1 MLEVYPR
8 QVLIWWWH
16 VSNDSSL
23 SLGLGVIFDK
33 LQQGCY
39 ENDEVLGLATARAEA
54 EKAYGN
60 NLLEIR
66 RTHASKKEGFAR
78 DEGMTVRNAY
88 EGILK
93 EMGEEGKH
101 HVQVSE
107 RIQVMVLTPFKKWS
121 DEHKTRVDYSSDF
134 LRNKIKAYEQEGNEV
149 QKIQRKY
156 FNKCRVLDEALQ
168 AEENGEEQTED
179 GAKTAASSPPK
190 LVTSPEPPKPIARVD
205 SVVAEEEKN
214 EPVELAGVVYTQP
227 ELQELLVRLLNE
239 VPQHNV
245 KVPIMGTYDHVS
257 TGADVVSWLVKN
269 KTGNELGTAEA
280 IGQDL
285 VQNGFLRL
293 IGQVGNKFLNSSQ
306 LNYQWKKIAYI
317 RANML
322 KDDQKDQAFA
332 PSFVGEYISGTINNY
347 LNNPHPDETNL
358 QRLKREVAEM
368 DAKYKDAVIKYDD
381 ARCLLEES
389 IIDHLVFM
397 EKCEKDRLNAVK
409 QVFLDFVAPISNALP
424 AIQATVDKFL
434 IYQETIKPERDLL
447 YLVESYKTGGFSPK
461 VPVYDNYYSTAEG
474 WTFGVD
480 LEFRSR
486 GDGKRIPLIISSIL
500 GYMDN
505 QYPIMENDS
514 IRLGIWSQNVPL
526 KKIHEL
532 RKLLNNGQPVQ
543 PKDLEKFDPAVVA
556 GVLKLYLRELPESI
570 VPSNLYDAVK
580 IIYTSPTAKNKDAR
594 VQQIKSLCS
603 SLRISQIAALDAL
616 AKHFGRL
623 IEIAQPS
630 EQEKNK
636 LADALGPSILKP
648 MTQTAV
654 TLGDKHPALL
664 FKDLI
669 DFGPSILTEI
679 KRNASGARSRNASRK
694 NSRRMA
700 SQAVDASSTAAPEN
714 SSEDVPLY
722 QKTTV
727 GISPPSSL
735 NAQSLK
741 VRTPHEPVELKEAS
755 VDEDNTDSVAAIET
769 ESSSPK
775 QDDNTEGS
783 TPALSETESAPA
795 ASNPT
800 DLNTTE
806 ENSAPVTA

>member
-1 MLEVYPR
+1 
-8 QVLIWWWH
+8 VLA
-16 VSNDSSL
+16 
-23 SLGLGVIFDK
+23 
-33 LQQGCY
+33 
-39 ENDEVLGLATARAEA
+39 LATARAEA

-66 RTHASKKEGFAR
+66 RAHAARKEGFAR
-78 DEGMTVRNAY
+78 DEGVTVRNAY

-107 RIQVMVLTPFKKWS
+107 RIQVMVLNPFKKWS
-121 DEHKTRVDYSSDF
+121 NEHKTRVDSSSDF
-134 LRNKIKAYEQEGNEV
+134 LRNKIKVYEQEGNEV

-168 AEENGEEQTED
+168 AEENRETQAED
-179 GAKTAASSPPK
+179 EAKPAATSAPK
-190 LVTSPEPPKPIARVD
+190 LITPTEPHQPVARTDSIVT
-205 SVVAEEEKN
+205 EEEKN
-214 EPVELAGVVYTQP
+214 EPVELAGVVYTQS
-227 ELQELLVRLLNE
+227 ELQELLFRLLKE
-239 VPQHNV
+239 VPQKDV

-285 VQNGFLRL
+285 VHNGFLRL
-293 IGQVGNKFLNSSQ
+293 IGQVGSKFLNSSQ
-306 LNYQWKKIAYI
+306 LNYQWKKIAYV
-317 RANML
+317 RANLL
-322 KDDQKDQAFA
+322 KEDPKDQAFA
-332 PSFVGEYISGTINNY
+332 PSFVGEYISDTINNY

-505 QYPIMENDS
+505 QYPVMENDK
-514 IRLGIWSQNVPL
+514 IRLGLWSQNVPL
-526 KKIHEL
+526 KRIHEL

-543 PKDLEKFDPAVVA
+543 PKNLEKFDPTVVA

-570 VPSNLYDAVK
+570 IPSNLYDAVK
-580 IIYTSPTAKNKDAR
+580 LIYTSPTAKNKDTR
-594 VQQIKSLCS
+594 IQQIKSLCG

-630 EQEKNK
+630 EQEKNQ
-636 LADALGPSILKP
+636 LADALAPSILRP
-648 MTQTAV
+648 IAQSAV
-654 TLGDKHPALL
+654 TLSDKHPALL

-694 NSRRMA
+694 NSKRA
-700 SQAVDASSTAAPEN
+700 VPQAVDASSTPAAEN

-722 QKTTV
+722 QITSV
-727 GISPPSSL
+727 GITPPSSL

-755 VDEDNTDSVAAIET
+755 VDDDAADSAAATETESFSPKQEDNT
-769 ESSSPK
+769 ESSSSASSK
-775 QDDNTEGS
+775 TESGPTAS
-783 TPALSETESAPA
+783 NLTDSETAEK
-795 ASNPT
+795 
-800 DLNTTE
+800 
-806 ENSAPVTA
+806 NSAPVTA

>member
-1 MLEVYPR
+1 MYTYMY
-8 QVLIWWWH
+8 IFNCYFFI
-16 VSNDSSL
+16 SNSL
-23 SLGLGVIFDK
+23 FLGLGVIFDK

-39 ENDEVLGLATARAEA
+39 ENDEVLSLATARAEA

-66 RTHASKKEGFAR
+66 RTHAAKKEGFAR
-78 DEGMTVRNAY
+78 DEGVTVRNAY

-107 RIQVMVLTPFKKWS
+107 RIQVMVLNPFKKWS

-134 LRNKIKAYEQEGNEV
+134 LRNKIKIYEQEGNEV

-168 AEENGEEQTED
+168 AEENAEEQEENE
-179 GAKTAASSPPK
+179 SQPPPPK
-190 LVTSPEPPKPIARVD
+190 LITPTETPQPVTRTD
-205 SVVAEEEKN
+205 SIVTEENN
-214 EPVELAGVVYTQP
+214 EPVELAGVIYTQP
-227 ELQELLVRLLNE
+227 ELQELLLRLLKE
-239 VPQHNV
+239 VPQKDL
-245 KVPIMGTYDHVS
+245 KVPIIGTYDHVS
-257 TGADVVSWLVKN
+257 TGADIVSWLVKN
-269 KTGNELGTAEA
+269 KTGNDLGTAEA

-285 VQNGFLRL
+285 VQTGFLRL
-293 IGQVGNKFLNSSQ
+293 VGQVGNKFLNSSQ
-306 LNYQWKKIAYI
+306 LNYQWKKIAYV
-317 RANML
+317 RANLL
-322 KDDQKDQAFA
+322 KPDPKDQAFA

-368 DAKYKDAVIKYDD
+368 DVKYKEAVIKYDD

-434 IYQETIKPERDLL
+434 VYQETIKPERDLL

-505 QYPIMENDS
+505 QYPVMENDQ
-514 IRLGIWSQNVPL
+514 IRLGLWSQTVSL
-526 KKIHEL
+526 KRIHEL
-532 RKLLNNGQPVQ
+532 RKQLNNGQSVQ
-543 PKDLEKFDPAVVA
+543 PRDLEKFDPAVVA

-570 VPSNLYDAVK
+570 VPSHLYDAVK
-580 IIYTSPTAKNKDAR
+580 LIYTSPTGKNKDTR
-594 VQQIKSLCS
+594 VHQIKSLCD

-623 IEIAQPS
+623 IEIAQPT
-630 EQEKNK
+630 EQEKMK
-636 LADALGPSILKP
+636 LSEALAPSILRP
-648 MTQTAV
+648 TAQSAV
-654 TLGDKHPALL
+654 TLSDKHPALF

-669 DFGPSILTEI
+669 EFGPSILTEI
-679 KRNASGARSRNASRK
+679 KRKASGARSRNASRK
-694 NSRRMA
+694 TSSKRTA
-700 SQAVDASSTAAPEN
+700 SQATGVESTTPAAETLP
-714 SSEDVPLY
+714 EDVPLY
-722 QKTTV
+722 QKTSV
-727 GISPPSSL
+727 GVSPLNSL
-735 NAQSLK
+735 NAQALK
-741 VRTPHEPVELKEAS
+741 VRPSHEPIELKEAS
-755 VDEDNTDSVAAIET
+755 MDESATSGLVADTEAFSQKQEDSANNTTLTLGEDEPVPVI
-769 ESSSPK
+769 
-775 QDDNTEGS
+775 
-783 TPALSETESAPA
+783 TESAENN
-795 ASNPT
+795 S
-800 DLNTTE
+800 TE
-806 ENSAPVTA
+806 KPDPVVA